1 MNTEMMNLKPYEMMN
16 QAERSVWNHRAAQMM
31 KQCGG
36 GFASA
41 LAEAFFR
48 ADLANQARM
57 VGAFAD
63 LFAGYRETAAAEHWP
78 D

>member
-1 MNTEMMNLKPYEMMN
+1 MNPEHVKPYEIMN
-16 QAERSVWNHRAAQMM
+16 QAERQVWNHRAAQMM
-31 KQCGG
+31 KTCGG

-63 LFAGYRETAAAEHWP
+63 LFAGYRATAAEQTWP